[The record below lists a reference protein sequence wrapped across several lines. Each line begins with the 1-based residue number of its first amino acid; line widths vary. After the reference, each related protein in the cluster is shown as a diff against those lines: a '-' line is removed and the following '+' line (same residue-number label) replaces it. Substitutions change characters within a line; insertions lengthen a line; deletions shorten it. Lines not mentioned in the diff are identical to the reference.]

1 MKIEKSREVRTV
13 RQELKVLDRLQ
24 GCRHLCRLYDNGS
37 DDGRSYFI
45 MQLLGQNLSETLRR
59 DFGGRAPLD
68 VVKVLA
74 AGLLNALEGFHRE
87 GYIHRDVKPA
97 NFALDPPT
105 ATAVDGAWML
115 IDFGLARRY
124 IDDDKNVLPEREGA
138 GFRGSTTYASLN
150 AHEDRDLG
158 RRDDLWSWFYIL
170 VEMIEGKE
178 QIERKTKREMQSTFE

>member
-1 MKIEKSREVRTV
+1 MKIEKTREVRTV

-24 GCRHLCRLYDNGS
+24 GCRHLCRLYDNGCE
-37 DDGRSYFI
+37 DGRSYFI
-45 MQLLGQNLSETLRR
+45 MQLLGMNLAETLRR

-87 GYIHRDVKPA
+87 GYIHREVKPA

-105 ATAVDGAWML
+105 TTAVDGAWML

-124 IDDDKNVLPEREGA
+124 VDDNNDVLPEREAA

-170 VEMIEGKE
+170 VEMIEGTEKKE
-178 QIERKTKREMQSTFE
+178 RQILKNL